1 MVIIRRKPIPTRV
14 VRTVSYGLVIATLL
28 GLALWG
34 FYKHHVTRAPVYVPR
49 PEGVEA
55 PDVAGL
61 ERRLVFAAEQELLAP
76 AAFPWSLA
84 AVSRL
89 PRAEVSGVAVLR
101 TPEGSELPEG
111 LRGLRDTLAGELAER
126 VPTIARPFTLE
137 ASPPYLVTPLTLQL
151 EFKLDEDGAT
161 AAAAVAGAPGELNAP
176 FAERAAHLV
185 FSPTAADVN
194 FAATVTLIPYP
205 YERLSATRGGKPVAA
220 DEYRALFRALQYNSF
235 PLYDTLLAVSPELI
249 TAEEETKVSFVVDG
263 SGRPSAIAFE
273 PSPAEEDAAALAATL
288 AEMHLPKTLAGVAVN
303 FIISSG

>member
-1 MVIIRRKPIPTRV
+1 M
-14 VRTVSYGLVIATLL
+14 

-34 FYKHHVTRAPVYVPR
+34 FYKHHVTRASVYVPR

-61 ERRLVFAAEQELLAP
+61 ERRFVFAAEQELLAP

-101 TPEGSELPEG
+101 TPEGSELPE
-111 LRGLRDTLAGELAER
+111 GLRDTLAGELAER

-205 YERLSATRGGKPVAA
+205 YERLSATRGGKPVTEE
-220 DEYRALFRALQYNSF
+220 EYRALFRALQYNSF

-273 PSPAEEDAAALAATL
+273 PPPAEEDAAALAATL

>member
-111 LRGLRDTLAGELAER
+111 LRDILAGELAER

-137 ASPPYLVTPLTLQL
+137 TSPPYLVTPLTLQL

-161 AAAAVAGAPGELNAP
+161 AAATVAGAPGELNAP
-176 FAERAAHLV
+176 FAERAARLV
-185 FSPTAADVN
+185 FSPTAADAN

-205 YERLSATRGGKPVAA
+205 YERLSATRRGKPVAA
-220 DEYRALFRALQYNSF
+220 EEYRALFRALQYNSF

-273 PSPAEEDAAALAATL
+273 PSPAEDDAAALAATL
-288 AEMHLPKTLAGVAVN
+288 AEMHLPKTLAGVAVD